1 MESDEGTFEPIG
13 LSYSGHNHTAHC
25 ALHSILQLVGNSS
38 RLLTAS
44 QLSLRLDGS
53 DVTVL
58 AEEGVPVSSL
68 DNGNER
74 YFYYHHTQGD
84 TMSVLDSGELDRCT
98 AFWAAVSYALAAM
111 EDPLPR

>member
-1 MESDEGTFEPIG
+1 MVGGS
-13 LSYSGHNHTAHC
+13 S
-25 ALHSILQLVGNSS
+25 QLLPNS
-38 RLLTAS
+38 S

-58 AEEGVPVSSL
+58 ARGEAGVPVASL
-68 DNGNER
+68 DNANER

-98 AFWAAVSYALAAM
+98 AFWAAVSYALAAL
-111 EDPLPR
+111 EDPLPL

>member
-1 MESDEGTFEPIG
+1 MVGGEGSP
-13 LSYSGHNHTAHC
+13 L
-25 ALHSILQLVGNSS
+25 LPNS
-38 RLLTAS
+38 S

-58 AEEGVPVSSL
+58 ARVAGVPVASL
-68 DNGNER
+68 DNANER

-98 AFWAAVSYALAAM
+98 AFWAAVGYALAAL
-111 EDPLPR
+111 EDPLPL